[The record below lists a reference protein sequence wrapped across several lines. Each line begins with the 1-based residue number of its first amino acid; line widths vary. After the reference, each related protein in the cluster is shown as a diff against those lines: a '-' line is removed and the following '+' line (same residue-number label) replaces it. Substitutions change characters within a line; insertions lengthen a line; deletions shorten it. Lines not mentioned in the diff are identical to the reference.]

1 MSIKFLTFLLKSI
14 FFLLILGSYSYSSE
28 IIKFVSLDKDK
39 PQNVSGE
46 LFLPKDLKGKV
57 PAMIVVHGTGG
68 IDDRTKYFSEN
79 LPKFGIAVFEVDF
92 KSGVFSSPSDRPPV
106 ESFLP
111 MSFAAL
117 NILSNNPNIDPKKIG
132 IMGFSLGGALT
143 TISSLHENKNKW
155 IGKDKE
161 GFKVHVAYYPVCR
174 YFLSKLESSSQIKSP
189 IKVYWGTKDS
199 YGDGEHCPKLKDRL
213 LTISKSEVELESF
226 EDGHHGFD
234 GTINISFNDPA
245 AIGGRATVMGNG
257 AFAEKAR
264 KSSIEFITKH
274 LK

>member
-1 MSIKFLTFLLKSI
+1 MNLKFLTSLLRSI
-14 FFLLILGSYSYSSE
+14 FFFLFLSSHSYSGE
-28 IIKFVSLDKDK
+28 IIKFASLDKDK

-46 LFLPKDLKGKV
+46 LFLPLEIKGRV

-68 IDDRTKYFSEN
+68 IDDRTKYFAEN
-79 LPKFGIAVFEVDF
+79 LPKFGIAVFIVDF
-92 KSGVFSSPSDRPPV
+92 KSGIFSSPNDRPPV
-106 ESFLP
+106 DTFLP

-117 NILSNNPNIDPKKIG
+117 NVLRNNPNIDPKKIG

-143 TISSLHENKNKW
+143 TISSLQENKNKW

-213 LTISKSEVELESF
+213 STISKSEVELESF
-226 EDGHHGFD
+226 EDGYHGFD
-234 GTINISFNDPA
+234 GTVNVSFNDPA
-245 AIGGRATVMGNG
+245 AIGGRATVMGNVV
-257 AFAEKAR
+257 FADKAR
-264 KSSIEFITKH
+264 KSSIDFIIKH

>member
-1 MSIKFLTFLLKSI
+1 MCKKFKTSFLKVI
-14 FFLLILGSYSYSSE
+14 FFILFLSSYSYSGE
-28 IIKFVSLDKDK
+28 IIKFASLDKDK
-39 PQNVSGE
+39 PHNISGE
-46 LFLPKDLKGKV
+46 LFLPQEIKGRV

-68 IDDRTKYFSEN
+68 VDDRTKYFSDN
-79 LPKFGIAVFEVDF
+79 LPKFGVAVFTVDF
-92 KSGVFSSPSDRPPV
+92 KSGIFSSPSDRPPID
-106 ESFLP
+106 SFLP
-111 MSFAAL
+111 MGFAAL
-117 NILSNNPNIDPKKIG
+117 DILRNNPYIDSKNIG

-143 TISSLHENKNKW
+143 TISSLQENKNKW

-199 YGDGEHCPKLKDRL
+199 YGDGEHCPKLKERL

-226 EDGHHGFD
+226 EDGYHGFD
-234 GTINISFNDPA
+234 GTVNVTYNDPA
-245 AIGGRATVMGNG
+245 AIGGRATVMGNNI
-257 AFAEKAR
+257 FAEKAR
-264 KSSIEFITKH
+264 KSSIDFIIKN

>member
-1 MSIKFLTFLLKSI
+1 LNIKFLTNLLGSI
-14 FFLLILGSYSYSSE
+14 FFILFLSSYSYSGE

-39 PQNVSGE
+39 PQNISGE
-46 LFLPKDLKGKV
+46 LFLPQEIKGRV
-57 PAMIVVHGTGG
+57 PAMVVVHGTGG
-68 IDDRTKYFSEN
+68 NDDRTKYFAEN
-79 LPKFGIAVFEVDF
+79 LPKFGIAVFIVDF
-92 KSGVFSSPSDRPPV
+92 KSGIFSSPSDRPPV
-106 ESFLP
+106 DTFLP

-117 NILSNNPNIDPKKIG
+117 NILRNNPNIDPKKIG

-143 TISSLHENKNKW
+143 TISSLQENKNKW

-189 IKVYWGTKDS
+189 MKVYWGTKDS

-213 LTISKSEVELESF
+213 TTISKSEVELESF
-226 EDGHHGFD
+226 EDGYHGFD
-234 GTINISFNDPA
+234 GTVNVSFNDPA
-245 AIGGRATVMGNG
+245 AIGGRATVMGNNV
-257 AFAEKAR
+257 FAEKAR
-264 KSSIEFITKH
+264 KGSIDFIIKH